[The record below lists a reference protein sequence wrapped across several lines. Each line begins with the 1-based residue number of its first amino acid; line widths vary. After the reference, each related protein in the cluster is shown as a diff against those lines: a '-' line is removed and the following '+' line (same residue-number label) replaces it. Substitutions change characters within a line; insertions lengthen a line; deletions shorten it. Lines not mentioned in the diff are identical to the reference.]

1 MSLEQ
6 VGQLLRE
13 YGLPLAMLLGLFT
26 ALVVRRGNRTGPDD
40 KQHAGSPYLVPGAQV
55 DDLKDELLSVRMAR
69 DKREFQI
76 REDAAKQVGYVEMLR
91 IEEKRQR
98 EAAEARLDTALARL
112 DKVAELGQR
121 QLEETIRGGKA

>member
-40 KQHAGSPYLVPGAQV
+40 KQHAGAPFLVPGVQV
-55 DDLKDELLSVRMAR
+55 DDLKDELLSVRISR

-76 REDAAKQVGYVEMLR
+76 REDAAKQVAYVEMLR

-98 EAAEARLDTALARL
+98 EAAEARLDTALERL

-121 QLEETIRGGKA
+121 QLEEIIRGGKA